1 METELTVELPGRLLL
16 ATVGRRHNTSA
27 RARAGEVS
35 LDPSVED
42 LANRLDEYVSA
53 ECDRVAR
60 AGQAI
65 AAAADEFQNVQK
77 RFFAQAESQ
86 LVALAVD
93 IARKVL
99 AQEVDEGKYSID
111 PIVAEALASVRE
123 CKAIEVHLNPADLA
137 RCERMLE
144 AAESPESR
152 LRFIP
157 DETVPPG
164 GCTLETSEGTVV
176 SSVDKSID
184 QIGIALASPE

>member
-16 ATVGRRHNTSA
+16 ATVGRRHNASA
-27 RARAGEVS
+27 PRRVGEVA
-35 LDPSVED
+35 LDPSVEE

-53 ECDRVAR
+53 ECDRVASAR
-60 AGQAI
+60 QAL
-65 AAAADEFQNVQK
+65 AVAADEFQNVQK

-99 AQEVDEGKYSID
+99 AQEVDAGKYSID

-123 CKAIEVHLNPADLA
+123 CKEIEVHLNPSDLA
-137 RCERMLE
+137 RCGQVPGSG
-144 AAESPESR
+144 ESPESR
-152 LRFIP
+152 LRFVP
-157 DETVPPG
+157 DETVPPA
-164 GCTLETSEGTVV
+164 GCKLETSEGTVV

-184 QIGIALASPE
+184 QIGSALASPE